1 MAGVLIFLLQMASLV
16 LILRAILSW
25 FRLGPQS
32 RLYPVQRVVVRLTE
46 PILAPIRRKLPRMG
60 AIDVSALVVILGINF
75 VLVPLA
81 ATL

>member
-1 MAGVLIFLLQMASLV
+1 MAGVLIFLLQTASLV

-32 RLYPVQRVVVRLTE
+32 SLYPVQRVVVRLTE
-46 PILAPIRRKLPRMG
+46 PILAPIRRVLPRAG
-60 AIDVSALVVILGINF
+60 AFDVSAFVVILGINF